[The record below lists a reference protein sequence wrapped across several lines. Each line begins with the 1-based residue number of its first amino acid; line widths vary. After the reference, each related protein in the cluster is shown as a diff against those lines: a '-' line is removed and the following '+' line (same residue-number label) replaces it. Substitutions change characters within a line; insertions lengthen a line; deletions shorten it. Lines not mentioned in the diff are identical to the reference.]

1 LQHENNLN
9 ETENNLP
16 KRTTKELVS
25 MYVRYAGERSVIKL
39 GLEYG
44 LAVISAASGFIG
56 VLTD

>member
-25 MYVRYAGERSVIKL
+25 MYVRYKSVIKL